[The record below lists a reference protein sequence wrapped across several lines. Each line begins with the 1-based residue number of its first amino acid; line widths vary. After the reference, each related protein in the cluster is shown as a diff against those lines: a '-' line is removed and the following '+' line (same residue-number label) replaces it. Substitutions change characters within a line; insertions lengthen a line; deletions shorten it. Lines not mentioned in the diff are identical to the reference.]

1 MSRSILTEVDEE
13 DLNLA
18 KLQARRAK
26 IHKEATA
33 KLVALQNR
41 HKAEMAALQ
50 REIAQTLER
59 IDREWEK
66 AQAGSENS
74 VRST

>member
-18 KLQARRAK
+18 ELQARRAK
-26 IHKEATA
+26 IYKEATA
-33 KLVALQNR
+33 KLVALQN
-41 HKAEMAALQ
+41 KQKIEMTALQ

-59 IDREWEK
+59 VDRELAK
-66 AQAGSENS
+66 AQP
-74 VRST
+74 STQN

>member
-18 KLQARRAK
+18 ELQARRAK
-26 IHKEATA
+26 IYKEATA
-33 KLVALQNR
+33 KLVALQN
-41 HKAEMAALQ
+41 KQKVEMAALQ

-59 IDREWEK
+59 VDRVWAK
-66 AQAGSENS
+66 AQP
-74 VRST
+74 STQN

>member
-18 KLQARRAK
+18 ELQARRAK

-33 KLVALQNR
+33 KLVALQNKQ
-41 HKAEMAALQ
+41 KAEMAALQ

-59 IDREWEK
+59 IDKEWAK
-66 AQAGSENS
+66 AQP
-74 VRST
+74 STQN

>member
-18 KLQARRAK
+18 ELQARRAK

-33 KLVALQNR
+33 KLVALQSKQ
-41 HKAEMAALQ
+41 KAEMAALQ

-59 IDREWEK
+59 SDREWAK
-66 AQAGSENS
+66 AQP
-74 VRST
+74 STQN

>member
-18 KLQARRAK
+18 ELQARRAK

-33 KLVALQNR
+33 KLVALQNKQ
-41 HKAEMAALQ
+41 KAEMAALQ

-66 AQAGSENS
+66 TQPGTQN
-74 VRST
+74 

>member
-18 KLQARRAK
+18 ELQARRAK
-26 IHKEATA
+26 IYKEATA
-33 KLVALQNR
+33 KLVALQN
-41 HKAEMAALQ
+41 KQKVEMAALQ

-59 IDREWEK
+59 VDKELAK
-66 AQAGSENS
+66 AQP
-74 VRST
+74 STQN

>member
-18 KLQARRAK
+18 ELQARRAK

-33 KLVALQNR
+33 KLVALQNKQ
-41 HKAEMAALQ
+41 KAEMAALQ
-50 REIAQTLER
+50 REIAQMLER
-59 IDREWEK
+59 SDREWAK
-66 AQAGSENS
+66 AQP
-74 VRST
+74 STQN

>member
-1 MSRSILTEVDEE
+1 MSRSILTEGDEE

-18 KLQARRAK
+18 ELQARRAK

-33 KLVALQNR
+33 KLVALQNKQ
-41 HKAEMAALQ
+41 KAEMAALQ

-59 IDREWEK
+59 IDREWAK
-66 AQAGSENS
+66 AQP
-74 VRST
+74 STQN

>member
-18 KLQARRAK
+18 ELQARRAK
-26 IHKEATA
+26 IYKEATA
-33 KLVALQNR
+33 KLVALQN
-41 HKAEMAALQ
+41 KQKVEMAALQ

-59 IDREWEK
+59 VDREWAK
-66 AQAGSENS
+66 AQP
-74 VRST
+74 STQN

>member
-18 KLQARRAK
+18 ELQARRAK

-33 KLVALQNR
+33 KLVALQNKQ
-41 HKAEMAALQ
+41 KAEMVKLQ

-59 IDREWEK
+59 IDRELAA
-66 AQAGSENS
+66 AQP
-74 VRST
+74 STQN

>member
-18 KLQARRAK
+18 ELQARRAK

-33 KLVALQNR
+33 LLVALQNKQ
-41 HKAEMAALQ
+41 KAEMAALQ
-50 REIAQTLER
+50 RKIAQTLER

-66 AQAGSENS
+66 AQPGTQN
-74 VRST
+74 

>member
-18 KLQARRAK
+18 ELQARRAK

-33 KLVALQNR
+33 KLVALQNKQ
-41 HKAEMAALQ
+41 KAEMAALQ

-66 AQAGSENS
+66 AQPGTQN
-74 VRST
+74 

>member
-18 KLQARRAK
+18 ELQARRAK
-26 IHKEATA
+26 IYKEATA
-33 KLVALQNR
+33 KLVALQN
-41 HKAEMAALQ
+41 KQKIEMAALQ

-59 IDREWEK
+59 VDRELAK
-66 AQAGSENS
+66 TQP
-74 VRST
+74 STQN

>member
-18 KLQARRAK
+18 ELQARRAK
-26 IHKEATA
+26 IYKEATA
-33 KLVALQNR
+33 KLVALQN
-41 HKAEMAALQ
+41 KQKVEMAALQ

-59 IDREWEK
+59 VDRVWAK
-66 AQAGSENS
+66 AQP
-74 VRST
+74 ST

>member
-18 KLQARRAK
+18 ELQARRAK

-33 KLVALQNR
+33 KLVALQN
-41 HKAEMAALQ
+41 KQKVEMAALQ

-59 IDREWEK
+59 IDREWAK
-66 AQAGSENS
+66 AQP
-74 VRST
+74 STQN

>member
-18 KLQARRAK
+18 ELQARRAK

-33 KLVALQNR
+33 KLVALQNKQ
-41 HKAEMAALQ
+41 KAEMAALQ

-59 IDREWEK
+59 IDKEWTK
-66 AQAGSENS
+66 AQP
-74 VRST
+74 ST

>member
-18 KLQARRAK
+18 ELQARRAK
-26 IHKEATA
+26 IYKEATA
-33 KLVALQNR
+33 KLVALQN
-41 HKAEMAALQ
+41 KQKVEMAALQ

-59 IDREWEK
+59 VDQVWAK
-66 AQAGSENS
+66 AQP
-74 VRST
+74 STQN

>member
-18 KLQARRAK
+18 ELQARRAK

-33 KLVALQNR
+33 KLVALQNKQ
-41 HKAEMAALQ
+41 KAEMAALQ
-50 REIAQTLER
+50 REIARTLER
-59 IDREWEK
+59 IDSELAK
-66 AQAGSENS
+66 AQP
-74 VRST
+74 STQN

>member
-18 KLQARRAK
+18 ELQARRAK
-26 IHKEATA
+26 IYKEATA
-33 KLVALQNR
+33 KLAALQN
-41 HKAEMAALQ
+41 KQKVEMAALQ

-59 IDREWEK
+59 ADREWAK
-66 AQAGSENS
+66 AQP
-74 VRST
+74 STQN

>member
-1 MSRSILTEVDEE
+1 MSRSILTEVDEG

-18 KLQARRAK
+18 ELQARRAK

-33 KLVALQNR
+33 KLVALQNKQ
-41 HKAEMAALQ
+41 KAEMAKLQ

-66 AQAGSENS
+66 AQP
-74 VRST
+74 ST

>member
-1 MSRSILTEVDEE
+1 MSRSLLTEVDEE

-18 KLQARRAK
+18 ELQARRAK

-33 KLVALQNR
+33 KLVALQNKQ
-41 HKAEMAALQ
+41 KAEMAALQ

-59 IDREWEK
+59 IDREWAK
-66 AQAGSENS
+66 AQP
-74 VRST
+74 STQN

>member
-18 KLQARRAK
+18 ELQARRAK
-26 IHKEATA
+26 IYKEATA
-33 KLVALQNR
+33 ELVALQN
-41 HKAEMAALQ
+41 KQKTEMAELQ
-50 REIAQTLER
+50 RKIARTLER

-66 AQAGSENS
+66 ARADSENS

>member
-18 KLQARRAK
+18 ELQARRAK

-33 KLVALQNR
+33 QLVALQN
-41 HKAEMAALQ
+41 KQKVEMAALQ
-50 REIAQTLER
+50 RKIAQMLER

-66 AQAGSENS
+66 AQPGTQN
-74 VRST
+74 

>member
-18 KLQARRAK
+18 ELQARRAK
-26 IHKEATA
+26 IYKEATA
-33 KLVALQNR
+33 KLVALQN
-41 HKAEMAALQ
+41 KQKVEMAALQ

-59 IDREWEK
+59 VDRMWAK
-66 AQAGSENS
+66 AQP
-74 VRST
+74 STQN

>member
-18 KLQARRAK
+18 ELQARRAK
-26 IHKEATA
+26 IHKEATV
-33 KLVALQNR
+33 KLVALQN
-41 HKAEMAALQ
+41 KQKVEMAALQ
-50 REIAQTLER
+50 REIAQMLER

-66 AQAGSENS
+66 AQPGTQN
-74 VRST
+74 

>member
-18 KLQARRAK
+18 ELQARRVK

-33 KLVALQNR
+33 RLVALQNKQ
-41 HKAEMAALQ
+41 KAEMAELQ
-50 REIAQTLER
+50 RDIARTLER
-59 IDREWEK
+59 IDREW
-66 AQAGSENS
+66 AAAHP
-74 VRST
+74 STQN

>member
-18 KLQARRAK
+18 ELQARRAK

-33 KLVALQNR
+33 KLVAMQNQ

-66 AQAGSENS
+66 AQP
-74 VRST
+74 ST

>member
-1 MSRSILTEVDEE
+1 MSRSILTEVDDE

-18 KLQARRAK
+18 ELQARRAK

-33 KLVALQNR
+33 KLVALQNKQ
-41 HKAEMAALQ
+41 KAEMAALQ

-59 IDREWEK
+59 IDREWAA
-66 AQAGSENS
+66 AQP
-74 VRST
+74 STSN